1 MNPLH
6 VLYNSVHF
14 IELGL
19 YLLVAIAAVA
29 GAITAVITRDDAYD
43 VAGCKPKM
51 VWFAL
56 LMGSA
61 MALFASLAVP
71 LPILP
76 WVGAVITGIYWFD
89 VRPHLQGLI
98 RGDYRY

>member
-1 MNPLH
+1 MTPLGILFNL
-6 VLYNSVHF
+6 VTY
-14 IELGL
+14 IELVL
-19 YLLVAIAAVA
+19 YLLVAIAAAA
-29 GAITAVITRDDAYD
+29 GAITAVMTRDDAFD
-43 VAGCKPKM
+43 AAGRKPKM

-61 MALFASLAVP
+61 MVLFVSLTLP

-76 WVGAVITGIYWFD
+76 WVAAVITGVYWFD